1 MYIKKI
7 LEYDYNYANYMVSD
21 GFNEV
26 KCLCISVP
34 LPNDRE
40 PQVGMEVLKIYVFTV
55 NKLEIM
61 KVLEEKDKK
70 FYLSKTPLIGFEYK
84 IIARIVDCKKA
95 IVEVFNF
102 KISLEF
108 EYEQGFSEDFKNGDF
123 IEFEVDRLDCEI
135 I

>member
-7 LEYDYNYANYMVSD
+7 LEYNYNYANYMVSD
-21 GFNEV
+21 GVNEL
-26 KCLCISVP
+26 KCLCLSVP
-34 LPNDRE
+34 LPDNME
-40 PQVGMEVLKIYVFTV
+40 PKEGMEVLKIYAFTV

-61 KVLEEKDKK
+61 KVLKEKDKK
-70 FYLSKTPLIGFEYK
+70 YYISKTPLIGFDYK
-84 IIARIVDCKKA
+84 IRARIVDCKKA

-102 KISLEF
+102 IISLEF
-108 EYEQGFSEDFKNGDF
+108 EYENGFSEDFINGDF

>member
-26 KCLCISVP
+26 KCFCMSVP

-40 PQVGMEVLKIYVFTV
+40 PQVGMEVLKIHAFTV

-61 KVLEEKDKK
+61 KVLEEKD
-70 FYLSKTPLIGFEYK
+70 LLPLNLNTSI
-84 IIARIVDCKKA
+84 
-95 IVEVFNF
+95 
-102 KISLEF
+102 
-108 EYEQGFSEDFKNGDF
+108 
-123 IEFEVDRLDCEI
+123 
-135 I
+135 